1 MPIDVKT
8 FQLFI
13 FNGCEAGRDT
23 ITLAMKAGLEARG
36 ERREAIH
43 AKKDGEEETCTDM
56 YILDHFGVT
65 PGVALVRMSMDW

>member
-23 ITLAMKAGLEARG
+23 ITLDTEAGLETGLEARG
-36 ERREAIH
+36 YSCEERG
-43 AKKDGEEETCTDM
+43 KMETFTDV
-56 YILDHFGVT
+56 YILNRFGVT

>member
-23 ITLAMKAGLEARG
+23 ITFAMEAGLEARG
-36 ERREAIH
+36 YLCKESWGGG
-43 AKKDGEEETCTDM
+43 DL
-56 YILDHFGVT
+56 Y
-65 PGVALVRMSMDW
+65 

>member
-23 ITLAMKAGLEARG
+23 ITLDMKAGLEARG
-36 ERREAIH
+36 
-43 AKKDGEEETCTDM
+43 
-56 YILDHFGVT
+56 
-65 PGVALVRMSMDW
+65 

>member
-36 ERREAIH
+36 YSCEECWG
-43 AKKDGEEETCTDM
+43 DGDL
-56 YILDHFGVT
+56 YRYVY
-65 PGVALVRMSMDW
+65 PGPFWSDPWSGTGSDEHGLVS